1 MISKNTLL
9 AAVVGGVMVMGV
21 SSASGA
27 SLLDDQF
34 DDGALG
40 TNTTGVGTGF
50 TVFQGLGSGGTAVES
65 GGVVD
70 LASNGTNIITHIQ
83 SNDTFNPTDLTLTW
97 VINSSAGSTGFN
109 GVGVGWIKPGETPFI
124 TLPGVELDLRADR
137 LTFDLSDGGSGQT
150 RQVGLAI
157 GSVADPNATFNL
169 DFNSTIVAEITL
181 SATGWALNVTGTG
194 VSVMQS
200 GLYTDLGVGGLEYGA
215 TADARVTL
223 ADVLAGAD
231 SDLSTF
237 ASVVREPGG
246 AKIESVTLVPEP
258 TSLALLSLG
267 GLLVASRRRRR

>member
-34 DDGALG
+34 DDGVLG

-50 TVFQGLGSGGTAVES
+50 TVFQGFGSGGTAVES

-157 GSVADPNATFNL
+157 GSVADPNATYNW

-246 AKIESVTLVPEP
+246 AEIESVTLVPEP